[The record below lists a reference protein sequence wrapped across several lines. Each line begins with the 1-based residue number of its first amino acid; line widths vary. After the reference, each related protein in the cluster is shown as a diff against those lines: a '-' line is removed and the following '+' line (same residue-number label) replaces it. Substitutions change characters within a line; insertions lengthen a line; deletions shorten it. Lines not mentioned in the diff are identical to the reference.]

1 MINNLNE
8 YDNKTQIKGQI
19 CIIGAGTVGL
29 FLANELANRGINTI
43 VIEAGDT
50 TIRTPK
56 EKNYECIHKGIKYSG
71 SEDGR
76 AFGIGGTSALWGG
89 QMIPLVKSDLQDR
102 SYIGYDKWPI
112 KYKELEK
119 YFEKTANILGL
130 GGYEGK
136 SDYKKLLDSRFSV
149 LQKCKSDFDLRLSQW
164 LPFEMRN
171 MSKAFSKNIEN
182 NSNIQIYLNAMAY
195 KLEKNDQNSITKI
208 IAKNNNNIEIEF
220 IPEQTIIS
228 LGALESTRLLLEF
241 DEQNDYIITKEGSPL
256 GKFFA
261 DHLSVN
267 CGKFQCKNWN
277 KFNMLFSPIFE
288 KGIMR
293 TPRLELKSNIQKEE
307 GLSSAFAHFS
317 FVTNGD
323 TGFDLVRSIL
333 RKNQG
338 KNNQINLSLNNIFKS
353 IKDITSLIW
362 WRYIKQRLWI
372 PRKAELSLQV
382 DIEQI
387 ANEESR
393 LSLDNTLDK
402 YGRKKL
408 IINWKI
414 QDKDFEIIRKV
425 TKKVEEFWLN
435 TKLDDV
441 ATLKLNSLDNL
452 ESFNTPYDVYHPT
465 GTIRM
470 GNNIKNSV
478 VDADLKIWNLNN
490 CYVNS
495 TAVFPS
501 PGSANPGMVS
511 YALTLKLADHL
522 HTKIK
527 ESR

>member
-1 MINNLNE
+1 MKKNLNE
-8 YDNKTQIKGQI
+8 LNSKTQIKSQV

-29 FLANELANRGINTI
+29 FLANELSNRGIDTI
-43 VIEAGDT
+43 VLEAGDHI
-50 TIRTPK
+50 IRTPK
-56 EKNYECIHKGIKYSG
+56 EKSYECIHRGIKYSG

-76 AFGIGGTSALWGG
+76 AFGLGGTSALWGG
-89 QMIPLVKSDLQDR
+89 QMIPLVKSDFQNR

-112 KYKELEK
+112 KYEELEK
-119 YFEKTANILGL
+119 YFERTAKILGL
-130 GGYEGK
+130 GGYEGT
-136 SDYKKLLDSRFSV
+136 SDYKKLLDSRFSI
-149 LQKCKSDFDLRLSQW
+149 LQECKSDFDLRLSQW

-182 NSNIQIYLNAMAY
+182 NPNVQVYLNAMVY
-195 KLEKNDQNSITKI
+195 KLEKNEKNDITKV
-208 IAKNNNNIEIEF
+208 IAKNSNNVEIEF
-220 IPEQTIIS
+220 VAEETIIS

-241 DEQNDYIITKEGSPL
+241 DEQNENIITKEGSPL

-267 CGKFQCKNWN
+267 CGKFQCKDWN

-293 TPRLELKSNIQKEE
+293 TPRLELKSDIQKKEE
-307 GLSSAFAHFS
+307 LSSAFAHFS

-338 KNNQINLSLNNIFKS
+338 ENNQIDLSIKNVFKS
-353 IKDITSLIW
+353 VKDITSLVW

-382 DIEQI
+382 DIEQV

-393 LSLDNTLDK
+393 LSLDNSLDK

-425 TKKVEEFWLN
+425 TKKVEEFWIN
-435 TKLDDV
+435 TKLDDI
-441 ATLKLNSLDNL
+441 AILKLSSLDNL

-465 GTIRM
+465 GTIKM
-470 GNNIKNSV
+470 GDNIKNSV
-478 VDADLKIWNLNN
+478 VNPDLKIWKINN
-490 CYVNS
+490 CYVNT

-501 PGSANPGMVS
+501 PGSANPGMVN
-511 YALTLKLADHL
+511 YALTLKLADYL
-522 HTKIK
+522 FEKLRVTK
-527 ESR
+527 